1 MVAAKGKAKGKAT
14 GNKQVSRSAKA
25 GLSFPVGR
33 IARMLKHGRYSERVG
48 IGAPVYLAAVL
59 EYLVAEILEVSVMV
73 VRQNKKN
80 RIIPRYIFLGLKEDE
95 EFNKLF
101 AHTIITSSGVK
112 PDNKALKAPKKD
124 VTASQGI

>member
-14 GNKQVSRSAKA
+14 GSKQVSRSARA

-33 IARMLKHGRYSERVG
+33 IARLLKHGRYAERVG

-80 RIIPRYIFLGLKEDE
+80 RIVPRYIFLGLKEDE

-101 AHTIITSSGVK
+101 AQTIITGSGVK
-112 PDNKALKAPKKD
+112 PDSKAIKPAKKD
-124 VTASQGI
+124 AGLA

>member
-1 MVAAKGKAKGKAT
+1 MVAAKGKAKGKASGKGT
-14 GNKQVSRSAKA
+14 VSRSAKA

-48 IGAPVYLAAVL
+48 LGAPVYLAAVL
-59 EYLVAEILEVSVMV
+59 EYLVAELLEVSAMV
-73 VRQNKKN
+73 VKDSKKN

-101 AHTIITSSGVK
+101 QHTTITTSGVK
-112 PDNKALKAPKKD
+112 PDNKGVKAHNKEKN
-124 VTASQGI
+124 

>member
-1 MVAAKGKAKGKAT
+1 MVAAKGKAKGKAS

-48 IGAPVYLAAVL
+48 LGAPVYLAAVL
-59 EYLVAEILEVSVMV
+59 EYLVAELLEVSVMV
-73 VRQNKKN
+73 VRENKKN
-80 RIIPRYIFLGLKEDE
+80 RIIPRYIFLGLKDDE

-101 AHTIITSSGVK
+101 QHTLITASGVK
-112 PDNKALKAPKKD
+112 PEAKAVKLAHRDEKH
-124 VTASQGI
+124 